1 MRFCTNC
8 GARLGDGDRFCVQ
21 CGQERDD
28 WPVQGA
34 DQAVQPVPATQ
45 AAQFGPS
52 AQVAAP
58 SVAQAGESARS
69 GSGDLASQPTMIDA
83 SAMQTIAPPVV
94 PQTAVPQP
102 AVAALP
108 SAVQSGYGASSALP
122 APQPISG
129 AAGSGNPA
137 SGASAPGT
145 KDGKGNKGLIIA
157 IIVAAVVAVA
167 LVGALL
173 WVLVIHP
180 RTAAGVGGDAQS
192 STQTQAGADGQQGG
206 EESKA
211 CDQVPDFAI
220 KSHTMHDT
228 DLVVK
233 LTVTASC
240 GTDSA
245 LKLDNDAVRLTV
257 KDGDDTYADAVYD
270 FSSDPVSAK
279 AGEDGEAT
287 ITFVKSQ
294 YWFIPDQA
302 SWSDLTVT
310 GELDAEAQGG
320 KAGAGNA
327 DDVTGADAMDQNE
340 REQVAKA
347 AIDRQ
352 IAHDKSAVSDLG
364 DAYTTQLSSK
374 QLNMQAEGKTWSYQD
389 IYQQYVDLRR
399 QWPNALM
406 LWSGDWPT
414 YTDTGT
420 GSYYVII
427 SGEALG
433 SVQSGWNWC
442 SSNGFGPD
450 DCLPI
455 DLQ

>member
-28 WPVQGA
+28 WPVQ
-34 DQAVQPVPATQ
+34 
-45 AAQFGPS
+45 S
-52 AQVAAP
+52 AN
-58 SVAQAGESARS
+58 QAG
-69 GSGDLASQPTMIDA
+69 
-83 SAMQTIAPPVV
+83 QTV
-94 PQTAVPQP
+94 
-102 AVAALP
+102 
-108 SAVQSGYGASSALP
+108 P
-122 APQPISG
+122 APQQVAGAQPG
-129 AAGSGNPA
+129 AA
-137 SGASAPGT
+137 APQAKG
-145 KDGKGNKGLIIA
+145 GKGNKGLIIA

-167 LVGALL
+167 LIGALL

-320 KAGAGNA
+320 KASAGNA
-327 DDVTGADAMDQNE
+327 DDVTGADAMDQND

-364 DAYTTQLSSK
+364 SSYTTQLSSK
-374 QLNMQAEGKTWSYQD
+374 QLNMQADGKTWTYQD
-389 IYQQYVDLRR
+389 IWQQFADLKAK
-399 QWPNALM
+399 WPNAVF
-406 LWSGDWPT
+406 LWSGDWSK
-414 YTDTGT
+414 YQSSGT
-420 GSYYVII
+420 ADYYVIL
-427 SGEALG
+427 SGERFG
-433 SVQSGWNWC
+433 SVDDGWNWC
-442 SSNGFGPD
+442 SANNFGKN
-450 DCLPI
+450 DCMPI
-455 DLQ
+455 SVQ

>member
-34 DQAVQPVPATQ
+34 DQTVQPVPATQ

-58 SVAQAGESARS
+58 S
-69 GSGDLASQPTMIDA
+69 GSGDLASQPTMIGA
-83 SAMQTIAPPVV
+83 SAMQTVAPPVV

-102 AVAALP
+102 AVAAPTLSAQPRYGAVEGVSPVVP
-108 SAVQSGYGASSALP
+108 SPQQVGSTQSGTGP
-122 APQPISG
+122 V
-129 AAGSGNPA
+129 AAQAKG
-137 SGASAPGT
+137 
-145 KDGKGNKGLIIA
+145 GKGNKGLIIA

-167 LVGALL
+167 LIGALL

-180 RTAAGVGGDAQS
+180 RTAAGAGGDAQS

-206 EESKA
+206 DAKESKA
-211 CDQVPDFAI
+211 CDKVPDFAI

-240 GTDSA
+240 GTDSV
-245 LKLDNDAVRLTV
+245 LKLDNDAVRITV
-257 KDGDDTYADAVYD
+257 KDGDDIYADAVYD

-279 AGEDGEAT
+279 AGEDGEAM

-320 KAGAGNA
+320 KASAGNA

-374 QLNMQAEGKTWSYQD
+374 QLNMQADGKTWTYQD
-389 IYQQYVDLRR
+389 IWQQFADLKAK
-399 QWPNALM
+399 WPNALF
-406 LWSGDWPT
+406 LWSGDWSK
-414 YTDTGT
+414 YQSSGT
-420 GSYYVII
+420 ADYYVIL
-427 SGEALG
+427 SGERFG
-433 SVQSGWNWC
+433 SVDDGWNWC
-442 SSNGFGPD
+442 SANNFGKN
-450 DCLPI
+450 DCMPI
-455 DLQ
+455 SVQ

>member
-34 DQAVQPVPATQ
+34 DQAGQP
-45 AAQFGPS
+45 
-52 AQVAAP
+52 
-58 SVAQAGESARS
+58 
-69 GSGDLASQPTMIDA
+69 GSGDLASQPTMIDS
-83 SAMQTIAPPVV
+83 SAMPTAPQPVV
-94 PQTAVPQP
+94 PQPTVVTPLPAAQP
-102 AVAALP
+102 DHGVSP
-108 SAVQSGYGASSALP
+108 ALP
-122 APQPISG
+122 APQQVAGAQPG
-129 AAGSGNPA
+129 AA
-137 SGASAPGT
+137 APQAKG
-145 KDGKGNKGLIIA
+145 GKGNKGLIIA

-167 LVGALL
+167 LIGALL

-180 RTAAGVGGDAQS
+180 RTAAGAGGDAQS
-192 STQTQAGADGQQGG
+192 SAQTQAGADGQQGDAK
-206 EESKA
+206 ESKV
-211 CDQVPDFAI
+211 CDQVPDFTI

-228 DLVVK
+228 NLVVK

-245 LKLDNDAVRLTV
+245 LKLDDDAVRITV

-302 SWSDLTVT
+302 NWSDLTVT

-320 KAGAGNA
+320 KASAGNA
-327 DDVTGADAMDQNE
+327 DDVTGADAMDQND

-364 DAYTTQLSSK
+364 DAYTTQLSSR
-374 QLNMQAEGKTWSYQD
+374 QLNMQADGKTWTYQD
-389 IYQQYVDLRR
+389 IWQQFADLKAK
-399 QWPNALM
+399 WPNALF
-406 LWSGDWPT
+406 LWSGDWAK
-414 YTDTGT
+414 YQSSGT
-420 GSYYVII
+420 ADYYVIL
-427 SGEALG
+427 SGERFG
-433 SVQSGWNWC
+433 SVDDGWNWC
-442 SSNGFGPD
+442 SANNFGKN
-450 DCLPI
+450 DCMPI
-455 DLQ
+455 SVQ